1 MKSITKLLI
10 IATSLCN
17 LMIVSAQDMIVL
29 KNGDIITA
37 KVREIN
43 DSTIKYHKFTNLDGP
58 IYSIGINKV
67 LSINYENGEKDMFDS
82 PLHEPPVEENT
93 TSNGEVYVNTSNNNS
108 EIITK
113 YSKLLTTNHLKI
125 KGTAA
130 KNVLTKFSPTPNS
143 VFSNVDIEIFFKM
156 PHLYLYEIWIK
167 NKTDKP
173 IYIDLGNSFRVD
185 SDNMSRR
192 YFNQSETTSVSNG
205 NSSGAGINI
214 GAITQAAGVG
224 GIVGTLANGISVG
237 GGNSSSTTT
246 TYSNERIVVVPPMG
260 VAPLSQWKSV
270 SVSGVYSRKWISYGE
285 NFWLSQATNPA
296 YFDESIKLTWMSFS
310 SLSFEPIPDYNM
322 PFIKYGS
329 IRIHESKTFT
339 FNDSPL
345 TKEYSIRYYKDDQL
359 ATYSTLKFGL
369 YLAQIIGAQYTKY
382 PYTKD
387 YIDLGFNPNFYIL
400 GISKCSK

>member
-1 MKSITKLLI
+1 MKSITKQLI

-93 TSNGEVYVNTSNNNS
+93 TSNGEVYVHTSNNNS

-156 PHLYLYEIWIK
+156 PHLY
-167 NKTDKP
+167 
-173 IYIDLGNSFRVD
+173 
-185 SDNMSRR
+185 
-192 YFNQSETTSVSNG
+192 
-205 NSSGAGINI
+205 
-214 GAITQAAGVG
+214 
-224 GIVGTLANGISVG
+224 
-237 GGNSSSTTT
+237 
-246 TYSNERIVVVPPMG
+246 
-260 VAPLSQWKSV
+260 
-270 SVSGVYSRKWISYGE
+270 
-285 NFWLSQATNPA
+285 
-296 YFDESIKLTWMSFS
+296 
-310 SLSFEPIPDYNM
+310 
-322 PFIKYGS
+322 
-329 IRIHESKTFT
+329 
-339 FNDSPL
+339 
-345 TKEYSIRYYKDDQL
+345 
-359 ATYSTLKFGL
+359 
-369 YLAQIIGAQYTKY
+369 
-382 PYTKD
+382 
-387 YIDLGFNPNFYIL
+387 
-400 GISKCSK
+400 